1 MKNTTCFTLLAG
13 VSLYSAGSPAVPLTV
28 SSEEIVVTGT
38 RTPIA
43 AAKLPASVTV
53 ISRQDIEEL
62 QVNSLPEL
70 LGGVVG
76 VDVTTSGGYGKL
88 TGVRMRGT
96 ESDHLLVLIDGVRIG
111 AATVGLAAFE
121 YLPPS
126 QVERI
131 EIVRGPRSSLWGS
144 EAIGGVIHIF
154 TRKGSGDEPRYTLD
168 AGGGSFDTFE
178 VTGGVSGAYENFNYS
193 AAVSRFDSGGI
204 DARRPVPG
212 PYGVDQPDRDGYDN
226 VSAHFR
232 GGYSLGETGEFDA
245 FVLRTWG
252 TTEFDGNFQDEGDFV
267 QQVAGGSLSLRPA
280 DNWRTTLHL
289 SEARDETKNFAP
301 DDSFASRFDTRRR
314 QLSWQNDVSLSDERQ
329 LTFGVDYRDD
339 KVDSSTE
346 YDQSTRDNSGIF
358 GQYSMEFHG
367 HQLVASARWDDDEA
381 FGSKTTGGVGWSH
394 AWRDRLRL
402 YASYGTAYRTPT
414 FNELFWPDFGNPE
427 LGPETA
433 ASYEAGLEGRHD
445 WFGWSIRAYRTDIED
460 MIVTVLKEPATFTYA
475 PKNVDEARITGVE
488 GEFSVQWRD
497 WNALVGIEYLD
508 PEDKTSGNRL
518 ARRAKQKLSFDLT
531 RNVDRLSFGG
541 RLFAEG
547 DRFDDTGNQI
557 RVNGFVTVDL
567 FGEYRFNDQV
577 TVRTKVANLLDK
589 EYQTTDT
596 YNSFDR
602 NFFISIHYRSR

>member
-1 MKNTTCFTLLAG
+1 MKNTICFTLLAG
-13 VSLYSAGSPAVPLTV
+13 VSLYSAVSPAAPLTV
-28 SSEEIVVTGT
+28 SPEEIVVTGT

-43 AAKLPASVTV
+43 VAKLPASAMALN
-53 ISRQDIEEL
+53 REDIEEL

-70 LGGVVG
+70 LAGVVG
-76 VDVTTSGGYGKL
+76 VDVATSGGYGKV
-88 TGVRMRGT
+88 TGVRMRGS

-111 AATVGLAAFE
+111 SATVGLAAFE
-121 YLPPS
+121 HLPLS
-126 QVERI
+126 QVDRI

-178 VTGGVSGAYENFNYS
+178 VTGGVSGAYEDFNYS

-204 DARRPVPG
+204 DARQPVPG
-212 PYGVDQPDRDGYDN
+212 FFGVDQPDRDGYDN

-232 GGYSLGETGEFDA
+232 GGYSLGEMGEIDA
-245 FVLRTWG
+245 FVLRAWG

-280 DNWRTTLHL
+280 DNWRTALHL
-289 SEARDETKNFAP
+289 SEARDESENFAP
-301 DDSFASRFDTRRR
+301 DGSFASRFDTRSR
-314 QLSWQNDVSLSDERQ
+314 QLSWQNDVSLLDDHQ

-358 GQYSMEFHG
+358 GQYSTEFHG
-367 HQLVASARWDDDEA
+367 HQLVASARWDDYET
-381 FGSKTTGGVGWSH
+381 FGSKTTGGVGWSY
-394 AWRDRLRL
+394 AWRDWLRL
-402 YASYGTAYRTPT
+402 YASYGTAYRIPT
-414 FNELFWPDFGNPE
+414 FNELFWPGFGNPE

-433 ASYEAGLEGRHD
+433 VSYEAGLEGQHD
-445 WFGWSIRAYRTDIED
+445 WFGWSIRAYRTDVED
-460 MIVTVLKEPATFTYA
+460 MIVTVLEDPATFTYTLE
-475 PKNVDEARITGVE
+475 NMNETRITGVE
-488 GEFSVQWRD
+488 GELSAQWRD
-497 WNALVGIEYLD
+497 WNASLGIEYLD
-508 PEDKTSGNRL
+508 PEDKMSGNRL

-541 RLFAEG
+541 RLFAKG
-547 DRFDDTGNQI
+547 NSFDDAGNRI
-557 RVNGFVTVDL
+557 KINGFVTVDL
-567 FGEYRFNDQV
+567 FGKYRFNDQV
-577 TVRTKVANLLDK
+577 TLRAKVANLLDK
-589 EYQTTDT
+589 EYQTADT